1 MGGLISRWIN
11 SSWLDGWMSGQPSGW
26 MDGWLGEQADEWV
39 NWSLSGQESGFE
51 GDGLKG
57 G

>member
-1 MGGLISRWIN
+1 
-11 SSWLDGWMSGQPSGW
+11 MSGQPSGW